1 MKVIKR
7 DGTIVDYD
15 RSKIVTAIE
24 KANQEVPEADRIDR
38 ESIDAI
44 IDEIEAMKRPRMLVE
59 DIQDLV
65 EQGLVAK
72 NKFHLAKTYIIYR
85 YNRALVR
92 KANTTDESILAL
104 LRNENK
110 ELAEARDRLRG
121 DVKDLERDNE
131 ELTEELKRQAAL
143 GEQLKRKDAECQRV
157 AREKEALE
165 TQLGQARQELE
176 GMKKLQAKV
185 VVPTPKLEEVEG
197 DHIHCGQG
205 VWV

>member
-65 EQGLVAK
+65 EQGSMNAC
-72 NKFHLAKTYIIYR
+72 
-85 YNRALVR
+85 
-92 KANTTDESILAL
+92 
-104 LRNENK
+104 K
-110 ELAEARDRLRG
+110 EKGLIRSEGKDYVMRDG
-121 DVKDLERDNE
+121 DV
-131 ELTEELKRQAAL
+131 
-143 GEQLKRKDAECQRV
+143 
-157 AREKEALE
+157 
-165 TQLGQARQELE
+165 
-176 GMKKLQAKV
+176 V
-185 VVPTPKLEEVEG
+185 VFRFNV
-197 DHIHCGQG
+197 
-205 VWV
+205 